1 MADSMKLLIAT
12 GNAGKRR
19 EIENLLDLPELRL
32 CSLEE
37 FPNIREAE
45 ETAETFAGNATLKAL
60 YYAQHTGLP
69 CLADDSGLEV
79 FALGGAPGVRSARYA
94 GVGATD
100 ADRIAKLLHE
110 LDGSAERLARF
121 VCVMAIA
128 EVSMEEVK
136 LFTGECRG
144 RIALEPRGSNGFGY
158 DPIFIPDGYE
168 QTFAE
173 LSPHIKN
180 HISHRAR
187 ALSAVRLF
195 LKSGEIKFNRLIS
208 DTHRR

>member
-1 MADSMKLLIAT
+1 MELLIAT
-12 GNAGKRR
+12 SNAGKRR
-19 EIENLLDLPELRL
+19 EIENLLDLPEIRLR
-32 CSLEE
+32 SLDE
-37 FPNIREAE
+37 FPTIAEVE
-45 ETAETFAGNATLKAL
+45 ETAQTFAGNAALKAL

-79 FALGGAPGVRSARYA
+79 VALGGAPGVRSARYA

-100 ADRIAKLLHE
+100 AERIAKLLGE
-110 LDGSAERLARF
+110 LDGSAERLAHF

-128 EVSMEEVK
+128 EAGIDEVK
-136 LFTGECRG
+136 LFTGECQG
-144 RIALEPRGSNGFGY
+144 RIAHAPRGSNGFGY

-173 LSPHIKN
+173 LPPHIKN
-180 HISHRAR
+180 NISHRAR

-195 LKSGEIKFNRLIS
+195 LKSGEIKSTRLIS
-208 DTHRR
+208 GAHRR